1 MSNEPFHDGEIA
13 VQERVGERDIARRH
27 GAAIS
32 SRLVPGALA
41 FLAQQRLLALSA
53 TGDDRQVWTSV
64 WGGEPGF
71 VRSTDGQHV
80 RILTSLME
88 ASPHDPVL
96 GRLAIAR
103 DLGILAIDLASRRRL
118 RINGSIEAIAAD
130 EISIVVR
137 ESVGNCPKY
146 IQRRHPHEV
155 SRASS
160 NRRPRERGREIDEKR
175 RVLVERVDTAFVG
188 SVHPTRGADASHRGG
203 APGFIKVVDATTLRV
218 PDYPG
223 NSMFMTLG
231 NFEIDPRAGLAVVDF
246 EDSQVVSFS
255 GSARLRLEV
264 DDPKHPTGGTGRYSD
279 FTVREWVQFDL
290 LPTVRWEL
298 HDVSPDNP
306 STSQK

>member
-1 MSNEPFHDGEIA
+1 MSNEPFHPGEIA
-13 VQERVGERDIARRH
+13 VQERAGERDIARRH

-32 SRLVPGALA
+32 SRVVPGALA

-53 TGDDRQVWTSV
+53 AGDDRHVWTSV
-64 WGGEPGF
+64 WGGQPGF

-88 ASPHDPVL
+88 ASPDDPVL
-96 GRLAIAR
+96 GRLAIGR

-118 RINGSIEAIAAD
+118 RITGSIETISAD

-146 IQRRHPHEV
+146 IQRRDPHDV
-155 SRASS
+155 PRSS
-160 NRRPRERGREIDEKR
+160 NGRRREGGSEIDEER
-175 RVLVERVDTAFVG
+175 RALVERVDTAFVG

-203 APGFIKVVDATTLRV
+203 APGFIRVVDATTLCV

-231 NFEIDPRAGLAVVDF
+231 NFEVDPRAGLAVVDF
-246 EDSQVVSFS
+246 EDNRVVSFS
-255 GSARLRLEV
+255 GSARLRFEV
-264 DDPKHPTGGTGRYSD
+264 EDPKHPTGGTARYWD

-290 LPTVRWEL
+290 SATVRWGL
-298 HDVSPDNP
+298 RDVSPYNP
-306 STSQK
+306 STSQR